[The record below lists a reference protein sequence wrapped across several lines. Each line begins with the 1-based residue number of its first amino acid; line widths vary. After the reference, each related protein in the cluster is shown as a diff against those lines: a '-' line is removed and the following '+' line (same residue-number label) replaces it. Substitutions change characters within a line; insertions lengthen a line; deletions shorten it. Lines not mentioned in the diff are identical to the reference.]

1 MSLSYHTLCLLATQ
15 WARSNRL
22 RVDTTITTGMAVGVG
37 SVVGLAVAVGVAM
50 NVAVCASSAARSGFV
65 GIAVSVVGASVS
77 IAASVGEA
85 NRAR

>member
-15 WARSNRL
+15 WPRPNWL
-22 RVDTTITTGMAVGVG
+22 RVDTTTTTGMAVGVG

-50 NVAVCASSAARSGFV
+50 HVAACASVAARSELV
-65 GIAVSVVGASVS
+65 GIAVSVVGAFAS
-77 IAASVGEA
+77 IAAVGEA